1 MSAPASSTALQS
13 PALPSSPTPCPRHP
27 EHAAVGTCAR
37 CGAFFCEAEAIR
49 HGEHSYCESC
59 GARPEVGHLE
69 RMRRELW
76 GKRDG
81 WAWLMLAS
89 APLHL
94 TFAVATGMDGMWAW
108 AVLGGAN
115 TVVTVAWYLGVPQ
128 ARHALLLLPPLWLA
142 AFQLKGRDLWVL
154 VLLVPAMG
162 LALWLHAS
170 TRVRLYFRQE
180 VDAERLERLWDAR
193 ENNPLARLA
202 LVFGLMGLV
211 LPVAAPLAMGLGLVG
226 LRRVNPEATPPIGKR
241 RQALWG
247 LGLGGVSLVCWTGWV
262 LSRLSMGLPLIP

>member
-1 MSAPASSTALQS
+1 MSAPASSTAL
-13 PALPSSPTPCPRHP
+13 PTPSTPCPRHP

-37 CGAFFCEAEAIR
+37 CGAFFCETEALR
-49 HGEHSYCESC
+49 HGEHTYCEAC

-108 AVLGGAN
+108 TVLGVAN
-115 TVVTVAWYLGVPQ
+115 TGVTVAWFLGVPL
-128 ARHALLLLPPLWLA
+128 ARPALLVLPPLWLA
-142 AFQLKGRDLWVL
+142 AFQWKGRDLWVL

-162 LALWLHAS
+162 LALWLYAS

-180 VDAERLERLWDAR
+180 VDAQRLERLWDAR

-202 LVFGLMGLV
+202 LVFGLAGLV
-211 LPVAAPLAMGLGLVG
+211 LPVAAPLAMGLGLAG
-226 LRRVNPEATPPIGKR
+226 LRRVDPEATPPIGKR

-247 LGLGGVSLVCWTGWV
+247 LGLGGLSLVCWTGWV